1 MEKVIE
7 HEGKKLKF
15 KATGATPIFYKD
27 KFGGDLLVDLQKVTN
42 NFKDSDTM
50 PPDVL
55 EKFGR
60 IAYIMNKQGDPEQ
73 PDDFIEWLDQFEMF
87 SIIEILPQ
95 VLELWGMNAATTSK
109 PKKEGAR

>member
-87 SIIEILPQ
+87 AIIEILPQ

-109 PKKEGAR
+109 PKKEDAR